1 MPYDISAFRPDP
13 ALFSPRLIALHE
25 TFCRIAGGG
34 GGGGDGAGFD
44 RATCDF
50 ASPIH
55 VAGMRA
61 ADQSNREAPYGVAS
75 AFNGAALYPL
85 EQLRLTGVRYDTTD
99 GSKGLCEHIPF
110 HSQLRART
118 TAESGFSAQMYV
130 SPKWAF
136 LVSPHR
142 PPGPTGPK
150 FLKFVREQGGEGSLQ
165 IVAIAVVG
173 TLCEVGA
180 FPRPACTLAPRS
192 HPRSRPHLHPRPCPH
207 PRPRPRSRPHPRAHV
222 HPPNPH
228 PAPLE
233 PLHLPPSLPP
243 APHPRRMYTLLH
255 SRHHTRHPSPTRHPT
270 PGTLRP
276 PPSPQILVGLFVLRC
291 AFSALGVG
299 LSGAD
304 SKARASKIMSKV
316 NKAAKASKAGK
327 AL

>member
-222 HPPNPH
+222 HPQPTPSPARTLAPPPLATSRATPSPHVHPTPLPTPH
-228 PAPLE
+228 P
-233 PLHLPPSLPP
+233 PPFPHTPP
-243 APHPRRMYTLLH
+243 Y
-255 SRHHTRHPSPTRHPT
+255 TRHPT
-270 PGTLRP
+270 SASVSADTGGPLRAALC
-276 PPSPQILVGLFVLRC
+276 ILGARRGAQRRRQQGEGLQDHEQ
-291 AFSALGVG
+291 GQ
-299 LSGAD
+299 
-304 SKARASKIMSKV
+304 
-316 NKAAKASKAGK
+316 
-327 AL
+327 

>member
-1 MPYDISAFRPDP
+1 VDLGVSISPLGVLHTLGVRPLAAVAASGRSPKPTSVGSLVMPYDISAFRPDP

-173 TLCEVGA
+173 TLCE
-180 FPRPACTLAPRS
+180 
-192 HPRSRPHLHPRPCPH
+192 
-207 PRPRPRSRPHPRAHV
+207 
-222 HPPNPH
+222 
-228 PAPLE
+228 
-233 PLHLPPSLPP
+233 
-243 APHPRRMYTLLH
+243 
-255 SRHHTRHPSPTRHPT
+255 
-270 PGTLRP
+270 
-276 PPSPQILVGLFVLRC
+276 ILVGLFVLRC

-299 LSGAD
+299 LGGAD

>member
-180 FPRPACTLAPRS
+180 SPRPACTLAPRS

-222 HPPNPH
+222 HPQPTPSPARTLAPPPLATSRATPSPHVHPTPLPTPH
-228 PAPLE
+228 P
-233 PLHLPPSLPP
+233 PPFPHTPP
-243 APHPRRMYTLLH
+243 YI
-255 SRHHTRHPSPTRHPT
+255 RHPT
-270 PGTLRP
+270 SAAVSADTGGPLCAALC
-276 PPSPQILVGLFVLRC
+276 ILGARRGARRRRQQGEGLQDHEQ
-291 AFSALGVG
+291 GQ
-299 LSGAD
+299 
-304 SKARASKIMSKV
+304 
-316 NKAAKASKAGK
+316 
-327 AL
+327 